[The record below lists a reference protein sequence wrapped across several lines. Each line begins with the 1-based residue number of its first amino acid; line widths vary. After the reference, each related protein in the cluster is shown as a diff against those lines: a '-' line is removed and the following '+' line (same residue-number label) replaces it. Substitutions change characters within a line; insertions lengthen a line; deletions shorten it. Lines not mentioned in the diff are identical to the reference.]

1 MEGKVEFWINDLI
14 ITDTAGGKDL
24 MFGTKTSI
32 LGNLF
37 LFAGIV
43 SPSFGA
49 SVVSETAVTL
59 QHSNAA
65 LNGCKEGYKIIP
77 SLQGSTFGTYFYN
90 TCTDGDLYS
99 VRNDKPSDIIAKIG
113 GFTASAAG
121 ITLQHSNATLDRCK
135 EGYKIIPSLLGST
148 FGTYF
153 YNTCTDGDLYSV
165 RNDKPSDIIA
175 KIGGFTASAAGIT
188 LQHSNATLDRCKEGY
203 KIIPSLLGSTFGTYF
218 YNTCT
223 DGDLYSVRNDKPSD
237 IIAKI
242 GGFVASATAVT
253 LCDDGYLNNGT
264 CVAYDHFGIQPNH
277 YNLALNSNQFLQTEN
292 DTCQSGYYKTNTL
305 DLPVTVCMIAG
316 TEVHLDWQGVDVTGT
331 PAESCYYLGDL
342 FAPSVEPASI
352 PGLKFLGWRPMPE

>member
-14 ITDTAGGKDL
+14 ITDTAGGKNL

-32 LGNLF
+32 WGNLF

-65 LNGCKEGYKIIP
+65 LDGCKEGYKIIPSLQSSTFSNAVNKTCLDGDTYVIRNDKPSDLIAKVSGFAVSDTAVSINHNNATLDGCKEGYKIIP
-77 SLQGSTFGTYFYN
+77 SLQGSTFSNAVNKICLGGDTYV
-90 TCTDGDLYS
+90 
-99 VRNDKPSDIIAKIG
+99 VRNDKPSDLIAKV
-113 GFTASAAG
+113 S
-121 ITLQHSNATLDRCK
+121 
-135 EGYKIIPSLLGST
+135 
-148 FGTYF
+148 
-153 YNTCTDGDLYSV
+153 
-165 RNDKPSDIIA
+165 
-175 KIGGFTASAAGIT
+175 
-188 LQHSNATLDRCKEGY
+188 
-203 KIIPSLLGSTFGTYF
+203 
-218 YNTCT
+218 
-223 DGDLYSVRNDKPSD
+223 
-237 IIAKI
+237 
-242 GGFVASATAVT
+242 GFVVSDTAVT

-277 YNLALNSNQFLQTEN
+277 YNLALNNNQFINTEN
-292 DTCQSGYYKTNTL
+292 DTCSTGYYKTNTL
-305 DLPVTVCMIAG
+305 NLPVTVCMIAG

-342 FAPSVEPASI
+342 FAPSVEPASV